1 MVHDLRTD
9 SSDYR
14 TELLS
19 PPPAGE
25 EVVVAIDQPSWR
37 LNMDRF
43 HLPADHK
50 HMDSHFGFGYLI
62 RNLRKQRKLAGYYKR
77 QEKLLKGYNEV
88 DTFTELGVLPG
99 NLTEDEMEQ
108 LARSERVAIYA
119 SNVANLVLFLAK
131 VYASVESKSLAVIAS
146 TLDSL
151 LDLLSGFILW
161 FTAYAM
167 KNPNQHQYPIGKN
180 RMQPVVS
187 LVSSSKHIQ
196 LARQGIV
203 VFASVMTTLG
213 LQILFESGRELLIQA
228 QPDRD
233 PEKEKWMIGIMV
245 SVTAVKYALM
255 MYCRRFKNDIV
266 RAYAQ
271 DHFFDVITNSIG
283 LATAVLAIKFYWWID
298 PMGAIIIALYTMGNW
313 ANTVMENVWSLIGRT
328 APAEYLAKLTYLIWN
343 HHEEMKQIETVR
355 AYNFGSQYFVEVHIV
370 LPGEM
375 SLSEAH
381 NIGETLQ
388 EKLEQLSEVERAFVH
403 VDFNATHQIEHK
415 PKNT

>member
-1 MVHDLRTD
+1 MANNLRTD

-19 PPPAGE
+19 PAPDGDNAVE
-25 EVVVAIDQPSWR
+25 SMEPSWR
-37 LNMDRF
+37 LNINKF
-43 HLPADHK
+43 HVPEK
-50 HMDSHFGFGYLI
+50 HVDSSFGFGHFV
-62 RNLRKQRKLAGYYKR
+62 RTLRRRRKIAEYYKR

-88 DTFTELGVLPG
+88 DTFTELGILPG
-99 NLTEDEMEQ
+99 SLTEDEMKQ
-108 LARSERVAIYA
+108 IARSERVAIYA

-131 VYASVESKSLAVIAS
+131 VYASVESRSLAVIAS

-167 KNPNQHQYPIGKN
+167 KNPNHHKYPIGKN
-180 RMQPVVS
+180 RMQPV
-187 LVSSSKHIQ
+187 
-196 LARQGIV
+196 GIV
-203 VFASVMTTLG
+203 VFASVMATLG
-213 LQILFESGRELLIQA
+213 LQILFESGRELLIKA

-245 SVTAVKYALM
+245 SVTVVKFVLM

-283 LATAVLAIKFYWWID
+283 LAAAMLAIQFYWWID
-298 PMGAIIIALYTMGNW
+298 PVGAILIALYTMGNW
-313 ANTVMENVWSLIGRT
+313 ANTVMENVWSLIART
-328 APAEYLAKLTYLIWN
+328 ASAEFKAKLTYLIWN
-343 HHEEMKQIETVR
+343 HHEDISHIETVR
-355 AYNFGSQYFVEVHIV
+355 AYTFGSNYFVEVDIV

-375 SLSEAH
+375 TLHEAH

-388 EKLEQLSEVERAFVH
+388 EKLEKFPEVERAFVH
-403 VDFNATHQIEHK
+403 VDFNTTHQLEHK
-415 PKNT
+415 QKKPA